1 MGLIDLHK
9 FVALC
14 KNSHVFLDNTPMLFT
29 FYKDFKECMYVE
41 ADGDGGDGVLWF
53 SAKLTEAS

>member
-1 MGLIDLHK
+1 MGSIDLRK

-14 KNSHVFLDNTPMLFT
+14 KNSHVLLDSTPVPLAV
-29 FYKDFKECMYVE
+29 YRDFKECMYVE
-41 ADGDGGDGVLWF
+41 ADGGDGVLWF

>member
-1 MGLIDLHK
+1 
-9 FVALC
+9 
-14 KNSHVFLDNTPMLFT
+14 MLFT